1 MPNLDNEEEVVA
13 NLTCIGIV
21 GIQDPVRPEVRF
33 SVSMTVCLQVCIC
46 LSVYICLSVAFTC
59 TFLYVIILPSSLPPQ
74 VPHCIQQCQE
84 SGIIVRM
91 ITGDNI
97 DTARAI
103 AVKCGIIS
111 ADDRWQRSKVMD
123 GKEFNRR
130 IRRGGQVYRQRRRY
144 KGKRKFQL

>member
-1 MPNLDNEEEVVA
+1 MCVCVCVCVCVRNFLRLLY
-13 NLTCIGIV
+13 LTCACTCAY
-21 GIQDPVRPEVRF
+21 F
-33 SVSMTVCLQVCIC
+33 SPS
-46 LSVYICLSVAFTC
+46 
-59 TFLYVIILPSSLPPQ
+59 LPPSLPPQ

-91 ITGDNI
+91 VTGDNV

-111 ADDRWQRSKVMD
+111 ADDCLKEKDKVMD

-130 IRRGGQVYRQRRRY
+130 IRERGELLECCRST
-144 KGKRKFQL
+144 